1 MKSLVGVWGVVGVLV
16 VGCGGGEAR
25 GQLVIVA
32 GERTQVA
39 VPAGVL
45 AGGGVPVDVVRLVPG
60 EVAIKGNPGPL
71 LWLGVPR
78 AFAVRE
84 RTEAAGVKSTAA
96 RAEPGEMIVLSREE
110 LTWRLAGNASLRR
123 AVVIAEGEAVA
134 PTVLAGEKVLAA
146 AAATVVGRI
155 GGDSKRAPWLT
166 APMLVQREHPELG
179 WRVRL
184 VLEAAGMGEVQ
195 PHKAGGPGEPGEPGV
210 VRRAGET
217 LERAE
222 LGKLPLLQERERFAY
237 GLGRLARADAKLA
250 AEVAERLLAVLALPS
265 EPLEG
270 LSPARLRAPVFTAD
284 AAADGAMID
293 EIALAGDDE
302 QVLGTAKVWLARQPE
317 LLAVVTDDSG
327 RLPPG
332 AGVLRRP
339 AMVIINASGR
349 AGVARLASAGVS
361 SDVMEPLA
369 AFGSLVLR
377 AEPVPAGAGELV
389 LRSLGAEQKHAVA
402 GAAVLRPP
410 GLRVERFAQELTAA
424 DLLAGRLRVSEPGQ
438 AAAQVWFDRARGK
451 WLLAITLGAEVGAVR
466 SVEVYGEA
474 SAERL
479 ASVSKRVIERT
490 AMSEVGEV
498 LYVEVE
504 LKVGDEVAAASES
517 GPARRPLPLALVVNR
532 EGRGRLS
539 WPRAMFPWQTE
550 PGRTA
555 VDVSNWDGR

>member
-1 MKSLVGVWGVVGVLV
+1 LVGVWGVVGVLAV
-16 VGCGGGEAR
+16 GGGLDAAW
-25 GQLVIVA
+25 GQLVIVP

-39 VPAGVL
+39 VPAGL
-45 AGGGVPVDVVRLVPG
+45 LTGGGVLGEVVRLVPE

-84 RTEAAGVKSTAA
+84 VAGGKPNAGQ
-96 RAEPGEMIVLSREE
+96 AEPGEMIVLSREE
-110 LTWRLAGNASLRR
+110 LTRRLAGSASLRR
-123 AVVIAEGEAVA
+123 AVVVAAGEAVRPA
-134 PTVLAGEKVLAA
+134 VLAGEKVLAEA
-146 AAATVVGRI
+146 AAMVVGRI

-166 APMLVQREHPELG
+166 APMLVQRDHPELG

-184 VLEAAGMGEVQ
+184 VLDAAGMGEVQ
-195 PHKAGGPGEPGEPGV
+195 ASKAGGPGEPGEPGV

-222 LGKLPLLQERERFAY
+222 LGRLPLLQERERFAY

-284 AAADGAMID
+284 AAADGAMVD
-293 EIALAGDDE
+293 ELAAAADDE
-302 QVLGTAKVWLARQPE
+302 QAMGAAKVWLARQPE

-339 AMVIINASGR
+339 AMAIINASGR
-349 AGVARLASAGVS
+349 AGVARLGCAGVN

-377 AEPVPAGAGELV
+377 AEPVPASATEVV

-402 GAAVLRPP
+402 GTTVLRPP

-424 DLLAGRLRVSEPGQ
+424 DLLAGRLRLSEPGQ
-438 AAAQVWFDRARGK
+438 ATAQIWFDRARGK
-451 WLLAITLGAEVGAVR
+451 WLLAITLGAEVGVVR

-479 ASVSKRVIERT
+479 ASVSKRVIERA
-490 AMSEVGEV
+490 AMGEVGDV

-539 WPRAMFPWQTE
+539 WPRAVFPWQTE

>member
-1 MKSLVGVWGVVGVLV
+1 MGVWGVVGILV
-16 VGCGGGEAR
+16 AGGVDEAR
-25 GQLVIVA
+25 GQLVIVP

-39 VPAGVL
+39 LPAGL
-45 AGGGVPVDVVRLVPG
+45 LTGDGPPGDVVRLVSG

-84 RTEAAGVKSTAA
+84 VAEAAGAKPTAGQ
-96 RAEPGEMIVLSREE
+96 AEPGEMIVLSREE
-110 LTWRLAGNASLRR
+110 LTRRLAGSASLRR
-123 AVVIAEGEAVA
+123 AVVVAEGEAVRPA
-134 PTVLAGEKVLAA
+134 VLAGEKVLADA
-146 AAATVVGRI
+146 AAMVVGRI

-166 APMLVQREHPELG
+166 APLLVQRDHPELG

-184 VLEAAGMGEVQ
+184 VLDAAGMGEVQ
-195 PHKAGGPGEPGEPGV
+195 ASKAGGPGEPGEPGV

-222 LGKLPLLQERERFAY
+222 LGRLPLLQERERFAY
-237 GLGRLARADAKLA
+237 GLGRLARTDTKLA

-284 AAADGAMID
+284 AAADGAMVD
-293 EIALAGDDE
+293 ELAAAADDE
-302 QVLGTAKVWLARQPE
+302 QAMGVAKVWLARQPE

-339 AMVIINASGR
+339 AMAIINASGR
-349 AGVARLASAGVS
+349 DGVARLGCAGVS

-377 AEPVPAGAGELV
+377 AEPVPASTTEVV
-389 LRSLGAEQKHAVA
+389 LRSLGAEQKHALA
-402 GAAVLRPP
+402 GATVLRPP

-424 DLLAGRLRVSEPGQ
+424 DLLAGRLRLSEPGQ
-438 AAAQVWFDRARGK
+438 VAAQVWFDRARGK
-451 WLLAITLGAEVGAVR
+451 WLLAITLGAEVGVVR

-474 SAERL
+474 SAERM
-479 ASVSKRVIERT
+479 ASVSKRVIERA
-490 AMSEVGEV
+490 AMSEVGDV
-498 LYVEVE
+498 LFVEVE
-504 LKVGDEVAAASES
+504 LKVGDEMAVASES